1 MLYLIKLVNFELI
14 YNLRPELY
22 DNPDE
27 GGAGMDPLKTGKLI
41 RKKRLGLSMTQL
53 ELADRV
59 FVGKAT
65 VSAWETGKTY
75 PNMQS
80 QMLLY
85 KVLGVNPLELMTG
98 RVMRDHQ
105 LKKDVEDFIM
115 QNTDTI
121 VGFTE
126 DGERIEFPADGWFIA
141 ATDDKRHMT
150 GEFKP
155 FDWDTLEPVEQ
166 D

>member
-1 MLYLIKLVNFELI
+1 MD
-14 YNLRPELY
+14 PEL
-22 DNPDE
+22 
-27 GGAGMDPLKTGKLI
+27 TGKLI
-41 RKKRLGLSMTQL
+41 RKKRLGHSMTQS
-53 ELADRV
+53 ELANKV
-59 FVGKAT
+59 FVEKAT

-75 PNMQS
+75 PNLQS

-85 KVLGVNPLELMTG
+85 KVLGINPLELMTG
-98 RVMRDHQ
+98 RIMRDQQ

-126 DGERIEFPADGWFIA
+126 DGERIEFPTDGWFIA
-141 ATDDKRHMT
+141 ATDDKRHLT

-155 FDWDTLEPVEQ
+155 FDWDALEPVEQ